1 MTRPLHRLSAL
12 VVVVLA
18 SASLTVGAGAAHA
31 RTRTAPVTVSDVVT
45 TYAGNAVFPAVL
57 KNDSDAEGD
66 RLTVCGL
73 GSEKYHLIRSD
84 FEKKSLY
91 LEIRSRAKPGTY
103 TFTYLAC
110 DGTAQTPGTLTLVL
124 AKPPKIQVRAVPAAP
139 GRVRATSK
147 APFRVELTF
156 GNFSKD
162 DPEGKVII
170 PTRGSLVFSSRYH
183 HVDWIARTVG
193 GTFLTQGHL
202 RYVP

>member
-1 MTRPLHRLSAL
+1 MTVP
-12 VVVVLA
+12 
-18 SASLTVGAGAAHA
+18 
-31 RTRTAPVTVSDVVT
+31 DVVT

-73 GSEKYHLIRSD
+73 GEREVPPHQERLREEVALPGDQVPGEARNLHLHLPRV
-84 FEKKSLY
+84 
-91 LEIRSRAKPGTY
+91 RRHRADARH
-103 TFTYLAC
+103 LN
-110 DGTAQTPGTLTLVL
+110 LVL
-124 AKPPKIQVRAVPAAP
+124 AKPPKIQVRAVPAAH

-183 HVDWIARTVG
+183 HVPLDRAHRG